1 MSQHPRGW
9 KVVMRIGVGVDEFPI
24 PFEVVFLGKRG

>member
-9 KVVMRIGVGVDEFPI
+9 KVVMRIGVGVYEFPK
-24 PFEVVFLGKRG
+24 PFEVVSHGRHG